1 LKAVLRNYILM
12 ARPFFYLD
20 LILGACLRGAI
31 CLFFALV
38 IIAAPARSS
47 PSTNSAI
54 SGDTLLPEP
63 CVAVTAKRVS
73 PREMVNNKAVF
84 DCKSGQIGVEG
95 PVTWGLFRNLA
106 IVSDPENPWELRHT
120 VSQADDEAVFVHY
133 TDGRLIQAS
142 DDRMS
147 ARRTFA
153 PNQFGFVLPAGPGT
167 IDTIMVRVAGLQNQ
181 RGIAPRP
188 ELITARAGLESD
200 IKYLAIYCVL
210 AGVVFSLLVFNFTL
224 FLVLRVRFLLIYCV
238 TAMLTLIVG
247 AAWSGAIFTVFP
259 GMNPTTQ
266 ISLTLLCASM
276 MILSVTLFML
286 GFIERRVTSRYLATF
301 TVVAGLVG
309 LASSIIRLIDLRF
322 AWKLMDSITYGSM
335 VAVLIGITLTAAV
348 GWARGSRYARN
359 YLIAWSIPFL
369 LAMLR
374 SVWALG
380 FIGQGTLMVEVSP
393 LVLMALEALLSAIA
407 VAWRVGSVR
416 GERDKAWEMQ
426 EQFRQ
431 IADVDVLTG
440 LLTRRAFLHR
450 VEGRAERSRPIRLIL
465 IDIDQFKLVNDRHG
479 HQAGDDV
486 LMLVAQVLRQTAPEN
501 ALVGRLGGEE
511 FAVLIEAEPVDAA
524 SDRLCKAVAAATT
537 GTGISVTISAG
548 VAEAVVGDEAG
559 WRSLYHAADQALYRS
574 KNGGRNCV
582 SYAPRTIA
590 A

>member
-1 LKAVLRNYILM
+1 M
-12 ARPFFYLD
+12 ARPFIYLNGF
-20 LILGACLRGAI
+20 LGACLRGTI
-31 CLFFALV
+31 CLLFALV
-38 IIAAPARSS
+38 IVAAPARSS
-47 PSTNSAI
+47 TLTNIAVPGHSI
-54 SGDTLLPEP
+54 LPEP
-63 CVAVTAKRVS
+63 CVAVTERRVD
-73 PREMVNNKAVF
+73 PQVMLNNKAAF
-84 DCKSGQIGVEG
+84 DCKSAQIGVGG
-95 PVTWGLFRNLA
+95 PITWGLFRNLA
-106 IVSDPENPWELRHT
+106 IVSDPLNPWELRHT
-120 VSQADDEAVFVHY
+120 VSQADDETVFVHY
-133 TDGRLIQAS
+133 TDGRLERAS

-153 PNQFGFVLPAGPGT
+153 PNQFGFVLPVGRGT
-167 IDTIMVRVAGLQNQ
+167 IDAIMVRVEGLQNQ
-181 RGIAPRP
+181 LGIAARP
-188 ELITARAGLESD
+188 ELITARAAMESD
-200 IKYLAIYCVL
+200 VKYLAIYCVL

-224 FLVLRVRFLLIYCV
+224 FLVLRTRFLLIYCV

-247 AAWSGAIFTVFP
+247 AAWSGAIFAVFP
-259 GMNPTTQ
+259 GMDPTTQ

-276 MILSVTLFML
+276 MIISVTLFML
-286 GFIERRVTSRYLATF
+286 GFIERRVTARYLATF
-301 TVVAGLVG
+301 TITAGLIG
-309 LASSIIRLIDLRF
+309 LTSSIVRLIDLRF

-335 VAVLIGITLTAAV
+335 VAALIGITLTAAT
-348 GWARGSRYARN
+348 GWMRGSRYARN

-374 SVWALG
+374 SIWALG
-380 FIGQGTLMVEVSP
+380 YIGQGTLMVEISP
-393 LVLMALEALLSAIA
+393 LVLMALEALMSAIA

-431 IADVDVLTG
+431 IAEVDVLTG

-450 VEGRAERSRPIRLIL
+450 VEGRADRSRPIRLIL

-486 LMLVAQVLRQTAPEN
+486 LMLVAQVLRQTAPDS

-524 SDRLCKAVAAATT
+524 SDRLCKAVAAAAT

-548 VAEAVVGDEAG
+548 VAEAMVKDEAG
-559 WRSLYHAADQALYRS
+559 WRLLYHAADQALYRS
-574 KNGGRNCV
+574 KNGGRNRV
-582 SYAPRTIA
+582 SHAPRPIA